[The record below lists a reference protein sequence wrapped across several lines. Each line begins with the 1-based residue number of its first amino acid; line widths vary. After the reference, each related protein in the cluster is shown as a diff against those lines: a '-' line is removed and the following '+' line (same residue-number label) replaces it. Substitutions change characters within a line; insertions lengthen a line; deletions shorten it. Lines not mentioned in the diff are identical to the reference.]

1 MNYTSATCDEFK
13 LELDELFAKEL
24 NLGRI
29 SRVLVKP
36 KCIPWYLMEQ
46 FGNRTQSNT
55 NRSIAELNRT

>member
-1 MNYTSATCDEFK
+1 MNYTSATCDELK
-13 LELDELFAKEL
+13 LELDEFFAKEL

-36 KCIPWYLMEQ
+36 KCIPGYLMEQ